1 MNPLLQELKKSS
13 IGQFTLGLFAKVH
26 RALCDRRL
34 SSYELPW
41 SRSRS
46 RMQDSL
52 FTHLAC
58 MMLSSVAVEA
68 SNCAKLIQTY
78 KENISGESQ
87 TEIRALHKE
96 SEYRETWLQICF
108 DMWRLIN
115 IMMKLTTHYT
125 FERSYANRRT

>member
-1 MNPLLQELKKSS
+1 MNPLLQERKAV
-13 IGQFTLGLFAKVH
+13 GFPFMNYHGHGLDQD
-26 RALCDRRL
+26 RALRDRRL
-34 SSYELPW
+34 STYELLW
-41 SRSRS
+41 SRSRW
-46 RMQDSL
+46 RMYDSL
-52 FTHLAC
+52 FTYLAC

-115 IMMKLTTHYT
+115 IMMKLTTQYT
-125 FERSYANRRT
+125 FARH

>member
-1 MNPLLQELKKSS
+1 
-13 IGQFTLGLFAKVH
+13 
-26 RALCDRRL
+26 
-34 SSYELPW
+34 
-41 SRSRS
+41 
-46 RMQDSL
+46 
-52 FTHLAC
+52 

-108 DMWRLIN
+108 DMWQLIN
-115 IMMKLTTHYT
+115 IMMKLTTQYT
-125 FERSYANRRT
+125 FARH

>member
-1 MNPLLQELKKSS
+1 
-13 IGQFTLGLFAKVH
+13 
-26 RALCDRRL
+26 
-34 SSYELPW
+34 
-41 SRSRS
+41 
-46 RMQDSL
+46 
-52 FTHLAC
+52 

-78 KENISGESQ
+78 KENISEESQ

-108 DMWRLIN
+108 ASRLIN

-125 FERSYANRRT
+125 FARH